1 MRYGAYVLLCA
12 PLLLVSPAV
21 LAADV
26 QPDRSQW
33 PAGSP
38 AVTLSITLP
47 DGRSQEITTHESGL
61 AVVSSGGRQYGFR
74 PTMYDDAGRK
84 MTVTVFDLGTA
95 TEAER
100 ELASVDVTGGAVAA
114 IVGKPAPPFKVKA
127 WKIAMQEQLSR

>member
-1 MRYGAYVLLCA
+1 MRYGAYVLICA

-74 PTMYDDAGRK
+74 PTMYDDAGKK
-84 MTVTVFDLGTA
+84 MTVTLFDLGNA
-95 TEAER
+95 TEPER
-100 ELASVDVTGGAVAA
+100 ELASVDVTGGAVASV
-114 IVGKPAPPFKVKA
+114 VGKPAPPFKVKA
-127 WKIAMQEQLSR
+127 WKAAMQERSTR